1 MQLILLKK
9 LMNQELN
16 FKIILLI
23 LFLIIIFKIKK
34 KEIKFEN
41 FTLLAF
47 KFTGYSGPGKLN

>member
-1 MQLILLKK
+1 
-9 LMNQELN
+9 MNQELN

-34 KEIKFEN
+34 KKEIKFEN

-47 KFTGYSGPGKLN
+47 KFTGYTGPGKLN